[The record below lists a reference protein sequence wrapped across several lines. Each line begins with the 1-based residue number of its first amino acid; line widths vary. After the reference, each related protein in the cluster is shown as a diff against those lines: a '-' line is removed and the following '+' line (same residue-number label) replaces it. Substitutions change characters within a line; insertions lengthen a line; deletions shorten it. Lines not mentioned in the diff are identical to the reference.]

1 MSSLMKFAVGV
12 AASFALAMVA
22 IVAAPAARALPTGV
36 QALHL
41 SHGVILARRECIV
54 WRRRPDGT
62 SVCVRW
68 AECGKYV
75 C

>member
-1 MSSLMKFAVGV
+1 MSSLMKFAAGV
-12 AASFALAMVA
+12 AASFALAL
-22 IVAAPAARALPTGV
+22 VAAPAARALPTGV

-41 SHGVILARRECIV
+41 SHGVILARRECIA

>member
-1 MSSLMKFAVGV
+1 MSALTKFALGV
-12 AASFALAMVA
+12 AASFALAL
-22 IVAAPAARALPTGV
+22 VAAPAARALPTGV

-41 SHGVILARRECIV
+41 SHGVILARRECIA

>member
-1 MSSLMKFAVGV
+1 MSSLMKFALGV
-12 AASFALAMVA
+12 AASFALAM
-22 IVAAPAARALPTGV
+22 VAAPAARALPTGV

-41 SHGVILARRECIV
+41 SHGVILARRECIA
-54 WRRRPDGT
+54 WRRKPNGT
-62 SVCVRW
+62 SVCIRW

>member
-1 MSSLMKFAVGV
+1 MSALTKFTLG
-12 AASFALAMVA
+12 AATSFALAMVA
-22 IVAAPAARALPTGV
+22 APVARALPSGV
-36 QALHL
+36 QAPLHL
-41 SHGVILARRECIV
+41 SHGVILARRECIA

-68 AECGKYV
+68 AECTKYV

>member
-1 MSSLMKFAVGV
+1 MSSLTKLIGGV
-12 AASFALAMVA
+12 AASFAVA
-22 IVAAPAARALPTGV
+22 IVAAPGARALPTGV

-41 SHGVILARRECIV
+41 SHGVILAKRECIA

-62 SVCVRW
+62 AVCVRW

>member
-1 MSSLMKFAVGV
+1 MSSLMKFAAGV
-12 AASFALAMVA
+12 AASFALAL
-22 IVAAPAARALPTGV
+22 VAAPAARALPTGV

-41 SHGVILARRECIV
+41 SHGVILARRECIA
-54 WRRRPDGT
+54 WRRKPNGT
-62 SVCVRW
+62 SVCIRW

>member
-12 AASFALAMVA
+12 AASFALAL
-22 IVAAPAARALPTGV
+22 VAAPAARALPTGV

-41 SHGVILARRECIV
+41 SHGVILARRECV
-54 WRRRPDGT
+54 TWRRRPDGT
-62 SVCVRW
+62 LVCVRW
-68 AECGKYV
+68 AECTKYV

>member
-1 MSSLMKFAVGV
+1 MSSLMKFTLGV
-12 AASFALAMVA
+12 AASFALAM
-22 IVAAPAARALPTGV
+22 VAAPAARALPTGV

-41 SHGVILARRECIV
+41 SHGVILARRECIA
-54 WRRRPDGT
+54 WRRKPNGT
-62 SVCVRW
+62 SVCIRW

>member
-1 MSSLMKFAVGV
+1 MSALTKFTLG
-12 AASFALAMVA
+12 AAAIFALAMA
-22 IVAAPAARALPTGV
+22 AAPAARALPTGV

-41 SHGVILARRECIV
+41 SHGVILARRECIA

>member
-1 MSSLMKFAVGV
+1 MSSLMKFAAGV
-12 AASFALAMVA
+12 AASFALAL
-22 IVAAPAARALPTGV
+22 VAAPAARALPSGV

-41 SHGVILARRECIV
+41 SHGVVLARRECIA

-68 AECGKYV
+68 AECTKYV